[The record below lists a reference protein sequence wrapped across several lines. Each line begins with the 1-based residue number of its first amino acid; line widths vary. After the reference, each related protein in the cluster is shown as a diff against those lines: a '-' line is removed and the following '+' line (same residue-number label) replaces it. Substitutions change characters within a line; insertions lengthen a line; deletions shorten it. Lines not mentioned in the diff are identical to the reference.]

1 MNNKGKKQN
10 YVVYVEYENGY
21 FSENHCILKYA
32 DLQTAKSIKRHFDKI
47 LWWNDYTQTGYF
59 VNFVSRKYCVNF
71 RDFETETFSDETQTE
86 YLLLL
91 QNAFD
96 MKTGEIVK

>member
-21 FSENHCILKYA
+21 FPENHCILKCT
-32 DLQTAKSIKRHFDKI
+32 DLQTAKSIYRNLNKKLR
-47 LWWNDYTQTGYF
+47 WNDYTQTGYF
-59 VNFVSRKYCVNF
+59 VNFVSRKYCTNF

-91 QNAFD
+91 QNEIN